1 MTATNYEN
9 EIKRPTSPQAS
20 VSGRVPT
27 QLKNKSND
35 VDELVELRRRYENT
49 FEEAGL
55 GLQAKEL
62 LNLRDKGLTKPAR
75 AQTPSAPTD
84 QPADDFGWSQSN
96 LSSHR
101 ISALPLRVFL
111 IR

>member
-1 MTATNYEN
+1 MTATNNEN

-49 FEEAGL
+49 FAEAAL
-55 GLQAKEL
+55 AC
-62 LNLRDKGLTKPAR
+62 R
-75 AQTPSAPTD
+75 
-84 QPADDFGWSQSN
+84 
-96 LSSHR
+96 LSETF
-101 ISALPLRVFL
+101 IS
-111 IR
+111 